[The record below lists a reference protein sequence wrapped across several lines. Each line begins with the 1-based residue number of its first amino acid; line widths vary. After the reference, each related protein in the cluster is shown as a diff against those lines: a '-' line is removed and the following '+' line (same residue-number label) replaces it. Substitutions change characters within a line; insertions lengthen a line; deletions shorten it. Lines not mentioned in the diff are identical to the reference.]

1 MRPSRAATGCCASS
15 RRRTEAGRL
24 FPKCPCRPGGPAA
37 IVPGPP
43 SQASHTV
50 GSLEKR
56 VTFSRRG
63 LAFALIAPQIIIT
76 LVFFIW
82 PASQALYQ
90 SLLLEDAF
98 GLSSKFVWFYNFA
111 GLFSDSIYLESFG
124 RTIGFSA
131 ATTFLSLSV
140 ALVLAAMADR
150 IIKGATTYRTL
161 VIWPYAI
168 APAVAGVLWFFMFNP
183 SIGVLAY
190 LLRAFGYDW
199 NHYLDGSDA
208 MVLIILAAAWKQ
220 VSYNFLFFLAGLQAI
235 PRSLIEAAAID
246 GAGPFKRFRTIIFP
260 LLSPTTF
267 FLLVVNIVYA
277 FFDTFGI
284 VHATTSGGPAQATTI
299 LVYKVFSD
307 GFIGLDLGGSAAQS
321 VVLMAIVI
329 GLTVVQFRYIE
340 RKVAY

>member
-1 MRPSRAATGCCASS
+1 M
-15 RRRTEAGRL
+15 
-24 FPKCPCRPGGPAA
+24 
-37 IVPGPP
+37 
-43 SQASHTV
+43 
-50 GSLEKR
+50 EKR

-63 LAFALIAPQIIIT
+63 LAIALVAPQIVIT

-90 SLLLEDAF
+90 SVLLEDAF
-98 GLSSKFVWFYNFA
+98 GLSRKFVWLDNFTH
-111 GLFSDSIYLESFG
+111 LFSDSIYLESFG
-124 RTIGFSA
+124 RTIAFSV
-131 ATTFLSLSV
+131 ATTSLSLCV
-140 ALVLAAMADR
+140 ALLLAAMADR

-190 LLRAFGYDW
+190 VLKALGYDW
-199 NHYLDGSDA
+199 NHYLDGTDA